1 MYSIPPVLT
10 DGIDQADLSQ
20 TYIEKQNNFYL
31 FIYLFFL
38 MYSFWLFILVSWLK
52 FLGYHFIY
60 LGYKLVSF
68 LLIVVS

>member
-1 MYSIPPVLT
+1 
-10 DGIDQADLSQ
+10 
-20 TYIEKQNNFYL
+20 
-31 FIYLFFL
+31 